1 MKVELKVND
10 KSVQAEISEEQLKE
24 LGAFEQL
31 KKLGL
36 IEEQRTGYERVEKGS
51 TYFYNYSSDDT
62 DNDIDKKDMVDQE
75 CYNNANYYSDK
86 MIAENNARA
95 DRLLR
100 QLRRWQAQN
109 DEVISKED
117 WEDHDLTK
125 YSIIYDYD
133 SNVISPS
140 RIWWMRGTNNIY
152 FKSREKAEEAIEV
165 FRDELLWYFTE
176 YVQRLDE
183 VQND

>member
-1 MKVELKVND
+1 MQVELKVNG
-10 KSVQAEISEEQLKE
+10 KTVQAEISEEQAKI
-24 LGAFEQL
+24 
-31 KKLGL
+31 LGL
-36 IEEQRTGYERVEKGS
+36 VTDKPKTGYERVEKGS

-75 CYNNANYYSDK
+75 YYNNANYYSDK

-95 DRLLR
+95 DKLLR
-100 QLRRWQAQN
+100 CLRRWQALN
-109 DEVISKED
+109 DKAITKKD
-117 WEDHDLTK
+117 WKDKSLTK
-125 YSIIYDYD
+125 YLIIYDYD

-140 RIWWMRGTNNIY
+140 RVWWMRGTNNIY

-165 FRDELLWYFTE
+165 FKDELLWYFTE

-183 VQND
+183 VQNG